1 MKRFSTLLLLLVAF
15 ASTASTQVTNQVV
28 FSFDHQA
35 ANHPLVLGQSV
46 FSIWNNKKVQLSRA
60 EFYISEVELQ
70 HPDGTMLPL
79 SDQYLL
85 VSASAPTTEFTLGSW
100 PVEAAH
106 GVILHLGVPQAV
118 NHNDP
123 AAWPSSHALAPKNPS
138 MHWGWAAG
146 YRFMAIEGKVD
157 NNGDG
162 VPETNFEFHNL
173 GDALY
178 KTITLTGVQTVA
190 NGVLHVHFK
199 LDYAQLFKN
208 MTMTGNVIQH
218 GSAAMNSAMMNNAAM
233 QNFLTMPALSATHA
247 VIDNSLNI
255 KALPNPANAETQ
267 IEYIFPGDGAI
278 DLILTNTIGQTVR
291 NFTRL
296 AASGSTRLE
305 TASLPNGIYQYAFY
319 ENGNLLARKQLV
331 VQH

>member
-1 MKRFSTLLLLLVAF
+1 MKYLSTLLLLLAF
-15 ASTASTQVTNQVV
+15 AATTSAQTTNQVV

-35 ANHPLVLGQSV
+35 AGLPLELGQSV

-85 VSASAPTTEFTLGSW
+85 VNASAPTTEFTLGSW

-106 GVILHLGVPQAV
+106 GAILHLGVPQTV

-123 AAWPSSHALAPKNPS
+123 TAWPSNHALAPKNPS

-162 VPETNFEFHNL
+162 LPETDFTFHNL

-178 KTITLTGVQTVA
+178 KTVELTGLQMA
-190 NGVLHVHFK
+190 ENGVLHLQFK
-199 LDYAQLFKN
+199 LDYAQLFKGL
-208 MTMTGNVIQH
+208 TMTGNLTQH
-218 GSAAMNSAMMNNAAM
+218 GSGSLNIDMMKNAAV
-233 QNFLTMPALSATHA
+233 QNFILLPAVSGAQQVEA
-247 VIDNSLNI
+247 NSLNI
-255 KALPNPANAETQ
+255 SALPNPANSATLLD
-267 IEYIFPGDGAI
+267 YTLPAKGAI
-278 DLILTNTIGQTVR
+278 DLILINTLGQTVR
-291 NFTRL
+291 NLTQL
-296 AASGSTRLE
+296 AASGSIRLE
-305 TASLPNGIYQYAFY
+305 TTALPNGIYQYAFY
-319 ENGNLLARKQLV
+319 ENGHLLARKQLV
-331 VQH
+331 IQH